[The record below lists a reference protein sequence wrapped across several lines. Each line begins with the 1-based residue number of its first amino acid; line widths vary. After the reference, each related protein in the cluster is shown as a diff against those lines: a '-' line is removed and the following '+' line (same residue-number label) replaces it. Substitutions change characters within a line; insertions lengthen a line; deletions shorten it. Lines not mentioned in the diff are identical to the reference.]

1 MVANDIFLTNMGDR
15 ISQRRKELHLTQEQL
30 ADKMGLSLQ
39 SISCIELGKK
49 AIWPENL
56 AKLCICLDV
65 TADYILYGKRNEK
78 LMSDTIVKLSSLSPD
93 AYCAI
98 QNLINLLSEW
108 EAFSSLLLLRFRWKT
123 QKLAGSKDLPVFLC
137 KEHYAFASGCL
148 F

>member
-49 AIWPENL
+49 AIRPENL

-78 LMSDTIVKLSSLSPD
+78 QMNETILKLSSLSPE
-93 AYCAI
+93 AYSTI
-98 QNLINLLSEW
+98 KDLINLLSE
-108 EAFSSLLLLRFRWKT
+108 
-123 QKLAGSKDLPVFLC
+123 
-137 KEHYAFASGCL
+137 
-148 F
+148 

>member
-49 AIWPENL
+49 AIRPENL

-98 QNLINLLSEW
+98 QNLINLLSE
-108 EAFSSLLLLRFRWKT
+108 
-123 QKLAGSKDLPVFLC
+123 
-137 KEHYAFASGCL
+137 
-148 F
+148 